1 MNVLYQ
7 DGDQIV
13 PIRTSAFTDRR
24 KHHVTLLMITDNHE
38 RFHYLSVRSMSR
50 LVASQV
56 KSKYKCYVCHYCLY
70 PFRKEDQLKQH
81 TIMCQQHQSQ
91 QIIYPTSAKDDV
103 LKFTKIHYQFPVPF
117 VTYDDFE
124 CFFLEKNDENHSV
137 MHVPSGF
144 RAPTISIFE
153 EHDYKLHCYSGEN
166 IMEEFY
172 NYMNH
177 EEQRIRAI
185 LNQNNIE
192 MTELTA
198 EQQNRHT
205 MATIYDTC
213 NKEFT
218 LIRIKTKHHCHV
230 TGRYLGPVCQS

>member
-1 MNVLYQ
+1 MDGIQSRIPISSIHKFESQNPDISVNVLYH
-7 DGDQIV
+7 DGDQII
-13 PIRTSAFTDRR
+13 PIRTSTFTDQR

-117 VTYDDFE
+117 VIYDDFE
-124 CFFLEKNDENHSV
+124 CFF
-137 MHVPSGF
+137 G
-144 RAPTISIFE
+144 E
-153 EHDYKLHCYSGEN
+153 E
-166 IMEEFY
+166 
-172 NYMNH
+172 
-177 EEQRIRAI
+177 
-185 LNQNNIE
+185 
-192 MTELTA
+192 
-198 EQQNRHT
+198 
-205 MATIYDTC
+205 
-213 NKEFT
+213 
-218 LIRIKTKHHCHV
+218 
-230 TGRYLGPVCQS
+230 